1 VDSRYAMSQDP
12 SLAAEPHLK
21 SRKSSRIEGSS
32 TNLEPEISGT
42 ISILE
47 LRPETDLPY
56 SDSFLILAL
65 ILDPNPNANH
75 PTPLR
80 TCRFP
85 TKIQEKFFF
94 RRRERHAYDSLLDC
108 RVMRPV
114 VWPADSCLLR
124 TAEFLYQLGIGR
136 CGIEDVWNKEGE

>member
-42 ISILE
+42 ISILK

-65 ILDPNPNANH
+65 ILDPNPNSNH

-85 TKIQEKFFF
+85 TKIQEKFFLGEGKSMPTTRF
-94 RRRERHAYDSLLDC
+94 WTVVLCVLWYGLLIAA
-108 RVMRPV
+108 V
-114 VWPADSCLLR
+114 S
-124 TAEFLYQLGIGR
+124 
-136 CGIEDVWNKEGE
+136 KELCHRFSKV